1 MGQDINLFSG
11 MFLEWEDKMN
21 FVKKYQQC
29 FLLSELT
36 SILESHC
43 EAQKRKIPYS
53 NPHTE

>member
-11 MFLEWEDKMN
+11 TFLEWEDKMN